1 MGNRGEYLSNE
12 DKLFSSQSLGYPGQG
27 SFSLTVQ
34 SGNIKSWTPGHIQQV
49 DTLTQAMRGMNVQV
63 VNILF
68 MFIVRRFVSS

>member
-27 SFSLTVQ
+27 SFQGSFSLTVQ
-34 SGNIKSWTPGHIQQV
+34 SGNIKSWTPAHIQQV

-63 VNILF
+63 VNT
-68 MFIVRRFVSS
+68 VYS